1 MKKVILYCTFLILVF
16 SCDETSKTEEAISK
30 IDVNFNVERF
40 DIAFAEA
47 NSGTLPQLKDAFPFL
62 FSKQVPDSIW
72 VNRINDTLQKE
83 LHNEV
88 AMTFKD
94 FTAVESDIE
103 GLFQHLKYYDNTFTA
118 PRVVT
123 LTSDVDYRNKVIVTD
138 TIMLIA
144 LDTYLGENHK
154 YYQDIPRY
162 ITQNMTT
169 KHIVSD
175 LATEYSKKYIYQSKK
190 KTLLDEMVYFGKQLY
205 FKDAVIP
212 FKTDAEKIGY
222 TQEQLD
228 WSLTNEQYI
237 WEYFVENK
245 LLYSTDPDLPNRFI
259 AGAPFSKFYLE
270 LDRDSPGRLGQYIGW
285 QIVRAYMENNNTTLQ
300 NMMQMDALEIFNNS
314 RFKPKK

>member
-1 MKKVILYCTFLILVF
+1 MKKIILCFTFLILIL
-16 SCDETSKTEEAISK
+16 SCDNTSKTEDEISQLK
-30 IDVNFNVERF
+30 VSFDVERF
-40 DIAFAEA
+40 DRAFAEA
-47 NSGTLPQLKDAFPFL
+47 NPERLSQLKGAFPFL
-62 FSKQVPDSIW
+62 FSKHIPDSIW
-72 VNRINDTLQKE
+72 IQRMNDTLQKE
-83 LHNEV
+83 LHDEV
-88 AMTFKD
+88 AMIFED
-94 FTAVESDIE
+94 FSGVEADIE
-103 GLFQHLKYYDNTFTA
+103 SLFQHLKYYDKTFKT
-118 PRVVT
+118 PRIVT

-162 ITQNMTT
+162 ITQNMTQ

-175 LATEYSKKYIYQSKK
+175 LAAEYSKKYIYQPKK
-190 KTLLDEMVYFGKQLY
+190 KTLLDEMIYFGKQLY
-205 FKDAVIP
+205 FKDVMIP

-228 WSLTNEQYI
+228 WSLDNEQYI
-237 WEYFVENK
+237 WAYFVENK

-285 QIVRAYMENNNTTLQ
+285 KIVRAYMENNNTTLRD
-300 NMMQMDALEIFNNS
+300 MMQMDASEIFNNS